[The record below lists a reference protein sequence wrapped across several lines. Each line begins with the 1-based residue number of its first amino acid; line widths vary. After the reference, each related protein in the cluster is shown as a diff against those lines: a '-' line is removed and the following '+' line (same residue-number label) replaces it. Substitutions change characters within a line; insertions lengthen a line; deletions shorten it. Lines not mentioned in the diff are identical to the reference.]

1 MNRLLSSTSP
11 LFSILV
17 SDPIK
22 NRIEIDRNS
31 ALVRNELKQEVDSFL
46 KIISNNYLKIN
57 SFPLNCEVSN
67 KNKI

>member
-46 KIISNNYLKIN
+46 KIISNNYLKIVAIA
-57 SFPLNCEVSN
+57 FTQQF
-67 KNKI
+67 

>member
-22 NRIEIDRNS
+22 NRIEINRNS
-31 ALVRNELKQEVDSFL
+31 ALVRNDLKQEVDSFL
-46 KIISNNYLKIN
+46 KIISYNNLKIN
-57 SFPLNCEVSN
+57 SVT
-67 KNKI
+67 

>member
-11 LFSILV
+11 LFSILI

-46 KIISNNYLKIN
+46 KIISKNYLKIN
-57 SFPLNCEVSN
+57 SFS
-67 KNKI
+67 